1 MNKSK
6 KTLIACAFALTI
18 PAADAGIIDLG
29 FVLDSSGSI
38 GSSNWEIMTDGFAD
52 AIGQLTT
59 DSTYR
64 VTFYGFGSSA
74 YEIVAPTLIDSAST
88 LAGVQTLLEDEAWGG
103 GGWTNTADGIND
115 LMTSWS
121 GAGVN
126 FADDLQLI
134 NIATDGQPTCTAG
147 GSCGSSYYSQARTD
161 ALTAATAAE
170 TAGVDSL
177 SAEAIGSSLDTS
189 FLLDMIFP
197 YDGADGLYNVGDP
210 LPNPLEESFVI
221 KVDSFDDFGA
231 AVEQKIQ
238 AIVDPDPVPEPSILA
253 LMAVGLVGLGFAGRR
268 RTLKA

>member
-29 FVLDSSGSI
+29 FVLDSSGSV
-38 GSSNWEIMTDGFAD
+38 GNTNWETMTDGFAD
-52 AIGQLTT
+52 ALDQLST
-59 DSTYR
+59 DSRYR
-64 VTFYGFGSSA
+64 VTFFGFGSSA
-74 YEIVAPTLIDSAST
+74 FEIVGPTLIDSAAT
-88 LAGVQTLLEDEAWGG
+88 LAGVQTALENQAYT

-147 GSCGSSYYSQARTD
+147 GSCGGAYTGQARTD

-170 TAGVDSL
+170 AAGVDSL

-238 AIVDPDPVPEPSILA
+238 AIVDPVPEPSIIA
-253 LMAVGLVGLGFAGRR
+253 LMAIGLVGLGFSGRR